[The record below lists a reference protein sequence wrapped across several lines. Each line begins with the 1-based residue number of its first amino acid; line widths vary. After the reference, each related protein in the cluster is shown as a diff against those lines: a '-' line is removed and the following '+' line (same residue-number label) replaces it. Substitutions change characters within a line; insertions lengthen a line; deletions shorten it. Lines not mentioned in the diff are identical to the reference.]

1 MGSGLENRHGVV
13 VVYRFS
19 WIAAIAGIGLALARA
34 ERLLRSSVEGLPWE
48 VILVTAAVL
57 GGTITWAGLSYRLGG
72 GAVAAINGVA
82 ALITAIRVAVPSAGW
97 YPTLES
103 FQALRDELTFAR
115 DVIGTGVAPV
125 IPLSGIIAIL
135 VLVFWGLGALVSWGL
150 GRNRPYVAVLA
161 PLVVYLEFAVMDRR
175 PSGWWTTAFMIFIG
189 GALLAVAFDKRREAT
204 GLLTSS
210 VTRLALV
217 RSLPSIAFVSLVS
230 ALIIAVL
237 AANAVAGLVP
247 RSGYLEWRKTTG
259 LSGEY
264 YGSVSYNPFVGIRQS
279 LVSQTNVPVFVADVQ
294 GDIPANQVF
303 WRMLTLDSFDGSQWH
318 VGGEP
323 LIDRPEE
330 IDSFEVEESAF
341 FGPTASIIQE
351 ITVLALQMDWLPAAY
366 SPTGMSA
373 PNTAVDRG
381 YRVKTDDAA
390 LRFDALT
397 YRGMAYIVASDVPQ
411 PDLDVLSRA
420 DDGTPSV
427 VFAGAIEEDDFEA
440 DATPLEVELRE
451 LGSPDRYL
459 DLPDEIDL
467 RIRALALQTTR
478 GLETDFEKA
487 LALESLFRTPG
498 NFLYSTAVVPG
509 HGATDL
515 ANWLLEPTSENYRIG
530 YCEQFSTS
538 MAVMARTLGIPSR
551 VVLGFTPGS
560 LLEDGRVVV
569 RDRNAHAWVELWMP
583 SQGWVR
589 FDPTPRGDGVNPA
602 TFGNLP
608 FDVAE
613 YLDVPQVVLPPLEI
627 NQGGIPFRE
636 EELDIP
642 DRIAAGDDGG
652 DTAGGPQLP
661 SWFLSLGAIVAGLFG
676 LLPALKWIRRK
687 RRLHRLESG
696 DIGAA
701 WAEIVDRLTDFGD
714 GPLPSATPA
723 EFAKRTDP
731 AMRPLAEVYGASV
744 YGTGAEDSRSVGV
757 ATRSLED
764 TEDQVL
770 QHYSLRRRVV
780 ARYRVTTLVPR
791 WMKRRKRGR

>member
-1 MGSGLENRHGVV
+1 MENRHGVV

-19 WIAAIAGIGLALARA
+19 WIAAVAGIGLALARA
-34 ERLLRSSVEGLPWE
+34 ERLLRSSVDGLPWE

-57 GGTITWAGLSYRLGG
+57 GATITWAGISYRLSGG
-72 GAVAAINGVA
+72 VVAAINGVA
-82 ALITAIRVAVPSAGW
+82 ALLTAVRIAVPSAGW
-97 YPTLES
+97 YPTVES
-103 FQALRDELTFAR
+103 AQALRDELTFAR
-115 DVIGTGVAPV
+115 DVIGSGVAPV

-135 VLVFWGLGALVSWGL
+135 ALVFWALGALLSWGL

-189 GALLAVAFDKRREAT
+189 GALLAVAFDKRREET
-204 GLLTSS
+204 GLLTSG

-217 RSLPSIAFVSLVS
+217 RSFPSIAVVSLLS
-230 ALIIAVL
+230 ALIVAVVS
-237 AANAVAGLVP
+237 ANAASGLVP

-294 GDIPANQVF
+294 GDIPANQVY
-303 WRMLTLDSFDGSQWH
+303 WRMLTLNSFDGVQWH

-323 LIDRPEE
+323 LIDRPGE

-341 FGPTASIIQE
+341 FGPTTPIIQD

-366 SPTGMSA
+366 SPTAMSA

-397 YRGMAYIVASDVPQ
+397 YRGMAYVVASDVPQ
-411 PDLDVLSRA
+411 PDLDVLSRT
-420 DDGTPSV
+420 DDGLPSI
-427 VFAGAIEEDDFEA
+427 VFAGAIEEDDF
-440 DATPLEVELRE
+440 DAAAAPLEIELRE
-451 LGSPDRYL
+451 FEDTERYV
-459 DLPDEIDL
+459 DLPESVDS
-467 RIRALALQTTR
+467 RIRVLAFQTTR
-478 GLETDFEKA
+478 GLQTDFEKG
-487 LALESLFRTPG
+487 LALEAFFRTPG
-498 NFLYSTAVVPG
+498 NFLYSTSVVPG

-515 ANWLLEPTSENYRIG
+515 ADWLLDPTSENYRIG

-560 LLEDGRVVV
+560 LLEDGRVIV

-589 FDPTPRGDGVNPA
+589 FDPTPRSDDVNPA

-608 FDVAE
+608 FDVAD
-613 YLDVPQVVLPPLEI
+613 YLDIPQAVAPVLDLDSE
-627 NQGGIPFRE
+627 GGFLFRE
-636 EELDIP
+636 EEFDIP
-642 DRIAAGDDGG
+642 DRVAAGGGG
-652 DTAGGPQLP
+652 DDVSTGPQLP
-661 SWFLSLGAIVAGLFG
+661 SWFLPVAAILIGLFG
-676 LLPALKWIRRK
+676 LLPGVKWIRRR
-687 RRLHRLESG
+687 RRLRRLESG
-696 DIGAA
+696 DISAA
-701 WAEIVDRLTDFGD
+701 WSEIVDRLTDLGA
-714 GPLPSATPA
+714 GPTRSATPV
-723 EFAKRTDP
+723 EFAKKTDGL
-731 AMRPLAEVYGASV
+731 MRPLAEVYGASI
-744 YGTGAEDSRSVGV
+744 YGTGDEDPGSIGV

-764 TEDQVL
+764 TEGQVI
-770 QHYSLRRRVV
+770 LRYPLWRRTL
-780 ARYRVTTLVPR
+780 ARYKVGTLVPL
-791 WMKRRKRGR
+791 WMKRKRGRRKT